1 MTEETLKRMLID
13 NIGIREFAEEMGTE
27 IGDIIC
33 DNISCQRCFFSGEA
47 DCEKKLRKYCR
58 KMFAGSGRSKH
69 PNTRMTMYDMT
80 DKSITCP
87 KCGYEYCW
95 DDTPTNIHREIK
107 FCLHCGIV
115 FAGYANRRG
124 REVS

>member
-13 NIGIREFAEEMGTE
+13 NIGIREFAEELGTE
-27 IGDIIC
+27 IGDIIR

-69 PNTRMTMYDMT
+69 PNTRMAMYDMT
-80 DKSITCP
+80 EKSITCP
-87 KCGYEYCW
+87 KCGYEYC
-95 DDTPTNIHREIK
+95 
-107 FCLHCGIV
+107 
-115 FAGYANRRG
+115 
-124 REVS
+124 